1 MAERPVTEPTDPDQ
15 PVYDRWSRPQ
25 ALSNRGYLLAVL
37 VPVLIAAAAFGVV
50 SLVSA
55 GDESG
60 SGVTVRLPVSGWAP
74 GSGGDTAPIEGV
86 LAVDADRCVYLTPS
100 VRGGNEPD
108 KIWVVWPAG
117 FHAVLDNGRVTIY
130 DTDNHKVAM
139 DGDLVRMSG
148 GTTPVSTY
156 AGEPCLPDGGDVA
169 VAQSDVTVLQ

>member
-1 MAERPVTEPTDPDQ
+1 MIIRA
-15 PVYDRWSRPQ
+15 
-25 ALSNRGYLLAVL
+25 LLAGDRRGQIFLGLLAAVAIL
-37 VPVLIAAAAFGVV
+37 IPVLIAAAGFGVV
-50 SLVSA
+50 TLVSQ
-55 GDESG
+55 GSDTISG
-60 SGVTVRLPVSGWAP
+60 ETVHLPVSGWAP
-74 GSGGDTAPIEGV
+74 DSTGGDTALIEGTIG
-86 LAVDADRCVYLTPS
+86 VDAEKCVYLTTS
-100 VRGGNEPD
+100 QRGGNEPD